1 MLYKVARSCYPLT
14 VYIDKGSTYVGGE
27 VDTAFISRERGD
39 RKVIAGEIT
48 LQWQLGLL
56 VKVKRV
62 RRRGGGLLPIC
73 AQHVEVTVA

>member
-1 MLYKVARSCYPLT
+1 
-14 VYIDKGSTYVGGE
+14 